1 MCGSWCGQTDDEQ
14 EKLLHGVLIGKL
26 VLFLWSLVYDRRQR
40 LPTDCRQWRGGA
52 RHECAA
58 FMGIAVCDFS
68 LCGLRGVKVTGA
80 REMKNFLSENLGTI
94 VVLMMVIAAVAAVVW
109 NMSRRKRSGKSGC
122 ECMDC
127 PSREICRS
135 NK

>member
-1 MCGSWCGQTDDEQ
+1 MTGGSGCRRIVAKGEAAPATSV
-14 EKLLHGVLIGKL
+14 LHLWVFRFVL
-26 VLFLWSLVYDRRQR
+26 
-40 LPTDCRQWRGGA
+40 
-52 RHECAA
+52 
-58 FMGIAVCDFS
+58 CDFL

-94 VVLMMVIAAVAAVVW
+94 VVLMMVIAVVAAVVW

-127 PSREICRS
+127 PSRKICRS